1 MSIQDLIK
9 NSTPRDKKPQPA
21 QAPQATSATPVTP
34 PQTQK
39 KTTEELFPTYTA
51 VTQSAPREEQVQKL
65 TPFKRFALGVYETG
79 QKIKDITKGLPGA
92 AQELGVKKSLTS
104 VATGITRA
112 TASIPDVV
120 VGIGGTIE
128 RAVQQKIKQ
137 SPTVRAVR
145 ASVEKVSPEYAQLID
160 RAIEKTVKTPD
171 IIRNPAE
178 VLADSIKEWGEEK
191 ATQAESFVDFT
202 EEDKMNS
209 FNQLMQSGGQMV
221 PIMLPGLGASSLLI
235 KLRAMPSIASITGMT
250 ISSALEAGMES
261 QDVYDTVLSETN
273 DKEKAE
279 RAADG
284 TFFANVAL
292 NIVTNKM
299 SGLFDESP
307 GLLKR
312 QVYAQ
317 YAKNPSNVTQGIL
330 AVANMTKATAQGYV
344 GEGIQESAQQI
355 ISNVA
360 TGRPWASGVPESFAL
375 GGITGGAF
383 GLGGSVLGTYT
394 GSDRVMGTGPG
405 VDAQATTAQDTETVD
420 NLGTSEDAETQQV
433 IAQLPKEGTVD
444 YNALAEDVA
453 VLLQTETPETVEK
466 ALNFGYGLTREQAQQ
481 VIASAEVINN
491 RFRQQREI
499 VEQESLAQMDI
510 SSRLSQTAL
519 LQKIKDLDATIE
531 TKTAKDVADA
541 INRYFNPKTLTPEE
555 RLDIA
560 QRIAN
565 TPVATRII
573 EEYTGTVIKTAQDA
587 LEFMQVESDFF
598 RENAT
603 ADIIGSL
610 DAAMG
615 AGATFNEKTNEY
627 RRFAS
632 GLPSWI
638 PEEFRQVA
646 FVKKVA
652 QYFKKGSL
660 PPARA
665 TREQELYD
673 IIKKQIDAQAQYY
686 KEERTFKVSDL
697 PDDIAFNV
705 QSAVNIDSN
714 IITNDEA
721 LSAVREYFTA
731 EEVPVVFVEKI
742 KTARGMEAWGAYSN
756 GVIRLANNTSK
767 DTPHHEA
774 VHAFLDLFI
783 APQKKRLYLDE
794 SIKTYRKM
802 HGEIETQK
810 KIAKIQNMYGETMSL
825 REATD
830 IFAEEALADGFFEY
844 LTAQK
849 KKQPAPNAISQILQD
864 FYQAVIDFIDTIV
877 NPNSAKK
884 LYRDLVNRKRVNRK
898 AKDASIRKFVNE
910 YERFYAGQDVPIPLV
925 STKAFTQD
933 GDTIRYY
940 SSPTRMKKRGNIQL
954 RRVKDDNGLYID
966 SFVVTS
972 GSDVIGTFEEVKDA
986 ELFAEQMRSQKEV
999 PSVQFGAVTS
1009 RIENG
1014 IYVIV
1019 DVKGNNQRL
1028 VQEEI
1033 NVAMANDSTM
1043 KVVIPKKYLRNVDV
1057 DSIGITV
1064 AQDEKTITVQ
1074 PTEIQNVQMYKEK
1087 IQDAYD
1093 GVAPSVR
1100 AIIGRDDI
1108 LVMKD
1113 FINSVEIGEP
1123 LSKAEFEMAEKIAEA
1138 LEINMD
1144 RGLGKVKQYFVQT
1157 LEGTRK
1163 IPQKAIDLFSPENE
1177 MFNAKDTTSDIAKA
1191 KAEGK
1196 TFDEWVKGYFAKDP
1210 LYTIGLDIITSKD
1223 VNDAKKFWKSV
1234 FDAENRERRNIFKSE
1249 VLGKTG
1255 FIKEELDS
1263 PYGQKNFS
1271 LDALLGEDAP
1281 KQYRNTGIRVGFGG
1295 VGVGDTVL
1303 GVQGKDM
1310 IIVNKNLYGKELE
1323 EVLMHEIE
1331 HALQQMGNKDIN
1343 LKNFP
1348 YGQTV
1353 KEYTEN
1359 KLEVIAEANRK
1370 KRFGKTKY
1378 KDMDELASVVSKT
1391 RSQLKAEWDAVDVGK
1406 TMFNEKTPE
1415 KARELSPEFKKK
1427 WESFLVVNGKL
1438 QSFGETKTILENAKP
1453 AVEPLLTT
1461 KVNKQSKL
1469 YKRLKESIESLEG
1482 SPEYASTTIE
1492 DETAK
1497 AMMLIE
1503 QNPTQA
1509 VKMALGQMKKPDDI
1523 NIMSIGKAVIADS
1536 LEKGDFKT
1544 ASAVASATSIRAS
1557 EYGSEISMLQRL
1569 DHNSSE
1575 YWLNRAMQ
1583 KKKELIEK
1591 QYKISFVE
1599 KVKSEKE
1606 KVRKEVSK
1614 MFKEEM
1620 NKFENDIDAFFNKI
1634 TC

>member
-21 QAPQATSATPVTP
+21 PAPQATSVPPVTQ
-34 PQTQK
+34 PQPQK

-51 VTQSAPREEQVQKL
+51 LTQSAPREEQVQKL

-420 NLGTSEDAETQQV
+420 NLGTSEDTETQQI

-466 ALNFGYGLTREQAQQ
+466 ALDFGYGLTREQAQQ

-491 RFRQQREI
+491 RFRQQQEI

-531 TKTAKDVADA
+531 TKTAKDAADA
-541 INRYFNPKTLTPEE
+541 INLYFNPKTLTPEE

-615 AGATFNEKTNEY
+615 AGATFNERTNEY

-844 LTAQK
+844 LKAQK

-910 YERFYAGQDVPIPLV
+910 YERFYAGQDVSIPLV

-954 RRVKDDNGLYID
+954 RRVKDDNGAYID

-972 GSDVIGTFEEVKDA
+972 GSDVIGTFQDVQEA
-986 ELFAEQMRSQKEV
+986 ELFAEQMRAQKDV
-999 PSVQFGAVTS
+999 PSIQFGAVTS

-1014 IYVIV
+1014 VYMIL
-1019 DVKGNNQRL
+1019 DVKGNAQRL

-1033 NVAMANDSTM
+1033 NIAMANDNTLT
-1043 KVVIPKKYLRNVDV
+1043 VVIPKKYLRGVDI
-1057 DSIGITV
+1057 DSLGITV
-1064 AQDEKTITVQ
+1064 AQDDKTVTIQ
-1074 PTEIQNVQMYKEK
+1074 PTVSQNVQMYKEK
-1087 IQDAYD
+1087 IEDAYV
-1093 GVAPSVR
+1093 GVAPSVLPV
-1100 AIIGRDDI
+1100 IGREDI

-1113 FINSVEIGEP
+1113 FINSVEIGEEIT
-1123 LSKAEFEMAEKIAEA
+1123 KDEFQMAEKIAEA
-1138 LEINMD
+1138 LDISMD
-1144 RGLGKVKQYFVQT
+1144 RGLGKVKQYFVET
-1157 LEGTRK
+1157 LQGKRQ
-1163 IPQKAIDLFSPENE
+1163 IPQKARELFSVKEDAVDPLFEEAKKYKSVEEFVKAKSVPEQLSYLEKQASGVSYETFKRNLVKNIGSVERGEKISDDVAQSVFERLQKTAQRGEFGDEATLFKDMGGRNPKRLVGDETITVYRATPVNKLRAGDFVSPDKTEAGFYTSETKKIYPFQIKKSDLVSMDGSMGGGQELIYIPKGSKQGVAVEFFKSPKEFFDAVNSKSQLEDIWKQANKQGGE
-1177 MFNAKDTTSDIAKA
+1177 MFN
-1191 KAEGK
+1191 
-1196 TFDEWVKGYFAKDP
+1196 
-1210 LYTIGLDIITSKD
+1210 
-1223 VNDAKKFWKSV
+1223 
-1234 FDAENRERRNIFKSE
+1234 
-1249 VLGKTG
+1249 
-1255 FIKEELDS
+1255 
-1263 PYGQKNFS
+1263 
-1271 LDALLGEDAP
+1271 
-1281 KQYRNTGIRVGFGG
+1281 
-1295 VGVGDTVL
+1295 
-1303 GVQGKDM
+1303 
-1310 IIVNKNLYGKELE
+1310 
-1323 EVLMHEIE
+1323 
-1331 HALQQMGNKDIN
+1331 
-1343 LKNFP
+1343 
-1348 YGQTV
+1348 V
-1353 KEYTEN
+1353 KEDG
-1359 KLEVIAEANRK
+1359 
-1370 KRFGKTKY
+1370 KRG
-1378 KDMDELASVVSKT
+1378 
-1391 RSQLKAEWDAVDVGK
+1391 
-1406 TMFNEKTPE
+1406 
-1415 KARELSPEFKKK
+1415 LSPEFQKK

-1438 QSFGETKTILENAKP
+1438 QSFGETKTILNDAKP
-1453 AVEPLLTT
+1453 VEPITT
-1461 KVNKQSKL
+1461 TRVNKESRL
-1469 YKRLKESIESLEG
+1469 YKRIKQDISTLTDT
-1482 SPEYASTTIE
+1482 PEYGSTTIE
-1492 DETAK
+1492 SEDAK
-1497 AMMLIE
+1497 ALMLAE
-1503 QNPTQA
+1503 MVQNDPSKLKKIVQ
-1509 VKMALGQMKKPDDI
+1509 GQEKKPDDI
-1523 NIMSIGKAVIADS
+1523 SIMAIGKVAWRQAQ
-1536 LEKGDFKT
+1536 EKGDHKE
-1544 ASAVASATSIRAS
+1544 ASKILTSMTIKAS
-1557 EYGSEISMLQRL
+1557 EFGSEISMLQNM
-1569 DHNSSE
+1569 DPHDSD
-1575 YWLNRAMQ
+1575 YWIMRVLR

-1599 KVKSEKE
+1599 KLKSEKQQT
-1606 KVRKEVSK
+1606 RKEINK
-1614 MFKEEM
+1614 AFKEEM
-1620 NKFENDIDAFFNKI
+1620 TKFENEIDAFFNKI